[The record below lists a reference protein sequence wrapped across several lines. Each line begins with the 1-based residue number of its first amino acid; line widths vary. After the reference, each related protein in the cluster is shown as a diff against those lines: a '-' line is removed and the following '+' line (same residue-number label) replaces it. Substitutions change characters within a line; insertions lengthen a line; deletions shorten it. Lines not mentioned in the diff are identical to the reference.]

1 TAETDPIFLASD
13 AAEITCVASSYRDDA
28 YRWGDHA
35 SAGYYSASNR
45 SNYVDACGAV
55 SAIKG
60 DADWNASDWDTA
72 YGWGDHSAAGYLES
86 ADIGVTVQGYDQQ
99 LADVAGLSYAG
110 NAGKFVAV
118 NGTADGLELVAAGG
132 SGTVTSV
139 GLTVPTGF
147 TVTGSPVTASGTLA
161 ISFDTGYVGYTT
173 AEQSKLSGIEANA
186 DVTDAANVAAA
197 GAVMDSDFSSNGLMK
212 RTGSGTYTTVA
223 DTDVKSIESIIIACS
238 DETAALTTGTAKVTF
253 RMPYAFTLTE
263 VRASVTTAPT
273 GAALQV
279 DINEGGTSILSTKL
293 TIDDGEKTSTTAA
306 TPAVISDSAL
316 ADDAEITIDID
327 VVGSTIAGAG

>member
-1 TAETDPIFLASD
+1 CPFTTLF
-13 AAEITCVASSYRDDA
+13 
-28 YRWGDHA
+28 
-35 SAGYYSASNR
+35 R
-45 SNYVDACGAV
+45 S
-55 SAIKG
+55 
-60 DADWNASDWDTA
+60 

-223 DTDVKSIESIIIACS
+223 DIDVKSIESIIIACS
-238 DETAALTTGTAKVTF
+238 DETTALTTGTAKVTF

-279 DINEGGTSILSTKL
+279 DINENTGGGATSILSTKL
-293 TIDDGEKTSTTAA
+293 TIDATEKTGTTAA
-306 TPAVISDSAL
+306 TAAVISDSAL

-327 VVGSTIAGAG
+327 VVGSTVAGAGLKVVLIGYRT